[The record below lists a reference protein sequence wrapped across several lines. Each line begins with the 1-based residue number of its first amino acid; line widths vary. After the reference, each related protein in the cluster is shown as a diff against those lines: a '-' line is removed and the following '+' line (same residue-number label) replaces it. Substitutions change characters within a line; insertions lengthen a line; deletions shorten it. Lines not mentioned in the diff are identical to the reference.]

1 MSPRARIV
9 GARQASRAFER
20 AAEQLR
26 HDVEHAVRET
36 TADSELIFAAHAL
49 RKSGR
54 LARGVTGKAAGTTAV
69 ITVSAVDPVS
79 GYDYARVTRFGHRG
93 RIVPV
98 NAKALRFP
106 GPGGRP
112 IFRKS
117 VRGFHPARD
126 WAEGALPEIERDAQ
140 EVVARIGRS
149 ISIRIA

>member
-1 MSPRARIV
+1 MSPRARLV
-9 GARQASRAFER
+9 GGRQAAGAFER
-20 AAEQLR
+20 AAAQLR
-26 HDVEHAVRET
+26 GDIEDAVRET
-36 TADSELIFAAHAL
+36 AADSELIFAAHAL
-49 RKSGR
+49 RKTGR
-54 LARGVTGKAAGTTAV
+54 LSRGVSAKAAGTTAV
-69 ITVSAVDPVS
+69 VTVSAVDPKS
-79 GYDYARVTRFGHRG
+79 GYDYARVTRVGHRG
-93 RIVPV
+93 RIVAV

-126 WAEGALPEIERDAQ
+126 WAAGALPEIERDAH